1 MEMPQ
6 DLPLAVY
13 IGLALV
19 LGLALGVFWSRTRS
33 RDQVASAVATAEAA
47 MQVSVAEANLKA
59 QQAQATLDAK
69 LEELDRLVDNE
80 HALRNQLD
88 SARDEVAQLRER
100 ASRVPTLEEQ
110 LRAGTALA
118 LSLQARVTELTGE
131 SESHRA
137 SAEALS
143 NRLESLR
150 AEHATTAAALGQH
163 QAALAEAQSTLA
175 ATEQTLK
182 GEREGATEK
191 IALLTEA
198 KDQLTLQF
206 KAIAGEI
213 LEANSRRFAEQNQDT
228 LGQLL
233 NPLRDRLQEFQQKVE
248 HVYGEENKDRAS
260 LRAEVQQ
267 MLRMNQ
273 TLATQAKDLTSA
285 LRGSTKTQ
293 GNWGELIL
301 ERVLESSGLR
311 KGIEYVLQDH
321 QSTEEGRRQRPDV
334 VINLP
339 EDRRLVVDAKVSLIA
354 FERFAVTEDDAERA
368 QALRQHLDSVRTH
381 VKGLSERRYQTLY
394 GTSFDFVLMFIPIE
408 PAFMAAVNHD
418 QQLFM
423 DAWERN
429 VLLVSPSTLL
439 FVLRSVVHLWR
450 QEAQTRNAQEIAKRG
465 AELFDKL
472 SLFADELETVG
483 ERLNQAQTSF
493 TEARKR
499 LATGKGNAIRQAQ
512 MLVELGVKPTKPLP
526 KGLSEMASAD
536 AERELLPASRPE
548 ALPPAEPEPQQLHL
562 TPSEPS
568 LDATS

>member
-1 MEMPQ
+1 MPQ
-6 DLPLAVY
+6 DIPTLTNLA
-13 IGLALV
+13 IGF
-19 LGLALGVFWSRTRS
+19 ALGAALAIVWLRNRH
-33 RDQVASAVATAEAA
+33 RDQIATAVATAESAL
-47 MQVSVAEANLKA
+47 QVSVAEATLRA
-59 QQAQATLDAK
+59 QQAQTTLDAK

-80 HALRNQLD
+80 HSLRNQLD

-100 ASRVPTLEEQ
+100 ASRVPILEEQ
-110 LRAGTALA
+110 LRAESTHALG
-118 LSLQARVTELTGE
+118 LQESVTRLTGE
-131 SESHRA
+131 SQALRSSA
-137 SAEALS
+137 SALERNLEAV
-143 NRLESLR
+143 R
-150 AEHATTAAALGQH
+150 AEHVGVTVALRQHQEALATTQAQLAAA
-163 QAALAEAQSTLA
+163 EQS
-175 ATEQTLK
+175 LK
-182 GEREGATEK
+182 GERESAAEK
-191 IALLTEA
+191 IALLTAA

-260 LRAEVQQ
+260 LRTEVQQ

-273 TLATQAKDLTSA
+273 TLAAQAKDLTSA
-285 LRGSTKTQ
+285 LRGSTKAQ

-311 KGIEYVLQDH
+311 KGIEYVVQDY
-321 QSTEEGRRQRPDV
+321 QNNAEGRRQYPDV

-354 FERFAVTEDDAERA
+354 FERFAITEDEAERA

-381 VKGLSERRYQTLY
+381 MKGLSERRYQTLY

-408 PAFMAAVNHD
+408 PAFMAAANHD

-483 ERLNQAQTSF
+483 ERLNQAQSSF
-493 TEARKR
+493 AEARKR
-499 LATGKGNAIRQAQ
+499 LATGKGNAIRQAK
-512 MLVELGVKPTKPLP
+512 MLVELGVKPTKQLP
-526 KGLSEMASAD
+526 KALSDMASSD
-536 AERELLPASRPE
+536 AEQGATQASPPD
-548 ALPPAEPEPQQLHL
+548 ALHAEEPKQTQLGL
-562 TPSEPS
+562 APNESS
-568 LDATS
+568 LDETK